1 MLELAIATGHAMK
14 IRVYEFSITHS
25 LFQMSETDEEIPK
38 DAKVD
43 YEQVSLSE
51 KNLLEILSSP
61 FREISSFLID
71 KTLRKRNDCNS
82 LK

>member
-1 MLELAIATGHAMK
+1 
-14 IRVYEFSITHS
+14 
-25 LFQMSETDEEIPK
+25 MSETDEEIPK